1 METQSLQHQ
10 LSLLS
15 SISNFHWWRYITC
28 DGSKSSKDICVGLTD
43 HLLYH
48 PCSESDEESFK
59 LKYIPKS
66 PRNRLMY
73 YLFSDCHYPG
83 ALKKT
88 VETLLK
94 YDNEE
99 ENKRLSD
106 VTGSEEFIQKPKKKR
121 RYATRVLKLTAES
134 LCNKLGID
142 LDDVNSSSESGS
154 TLYGSFCQQL
164 VTDGEIIWRQ
174 HNENQ
179 DTVIMSDYNPAT
191 GSLTP
196 LSYVQVTSIWNQ
208 GETGIPLLKC
218 TCHIYNSIQ
227 CAALKEVEL
236 ADGENSVLH
245 HSMTCM
251 HCRFFKDYLKQYRYT
266 LQDITTTTAVDSKVK
281 SSLESINNPV
291 VLLGKSAREF
301 TTKLSVMSQE
311 SLSMIHITF
320 NHSNSCFANCQNGEC
335 SARLQNKKKIPKSV
349 SIQQNEGLCE
359 HINTLFANFEVV
371 QKLFPDYFRTD
382 ENTEE
387 SEEDPLYLPT
397 SIINSSDVHIQD
409 TSEGTDYFNISTG
422 LWEFGGKSTHKPKE
436 MNDKKLSKLVVFLNL
451 FYL

>member
-1 METQSLQHQ
+1 METESLQHQ

-28 DGSKSSKDICVGLTD
+28 DGFKSSKDICVGLTD

-48 PCSESDEESFK
+48 PCSESNEESFE

-83 ALKKT
+83 TLKKT

-106 VTGSEEFIQKPKKKR
+106 VTGSEEFIQKPKK
-121 RYATRVLKLTAES
+121 T
-134 LCNKLGID
+134 
-142 LDDVNSSSESGS
+142 
-154 TLYGSFCQQL
+154 CQQL

-191 GSLTP
+191 GSLSP

-218 TCHIYNSIQ
+218 TYHIYNSIQ

-266 LQDITTTTAVDSKVK
+266 LQDITTTTAIDSKVK

-301 TTKLSVMSQE
+301 TTKLSVMCQE
-311 SLSMIHITF
+311 SLSMIHITL

-335 SARLQNKKKIPKSV
+335 SARLLNKKKIPKSV
-349 SIQQNEGLCE
+349 SIQWNEGLCE

-371 QKLFPDYFRTD
+371 QKLFPDYFRTE
-382 ENTEE
+382 ENGEE
-387 SEEDPLYLPT
+387 NEEDPFYLPT
-397 SIINSSDVHIQD
+397 SIINSNDVHIQD
-409 TSEGTDYFNISTG
+409 TSEETDYFNISTG

-436 MNDKKLSKLVVFLNL
+436 MNDKNLSKLVVSLNV